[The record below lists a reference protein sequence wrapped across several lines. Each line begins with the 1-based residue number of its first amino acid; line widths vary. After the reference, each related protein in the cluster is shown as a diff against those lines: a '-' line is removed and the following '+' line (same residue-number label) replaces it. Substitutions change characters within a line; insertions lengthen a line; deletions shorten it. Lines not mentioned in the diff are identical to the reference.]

1 MGIPGRKLLLKTF
14 RWTRSRFQGGVL
26 VIGYHRLG
34 DTADDPFDL
43 SVRPSDFAQHL
54 EVLGGRARA
63 MTFGHAARALAAGTL
78 PPRAVVVTFDDGYA
92 DTLTQVLPL
101 LERTGTPAT
110 IFVTTGAHGRQFWWD
125 ELADILLR
133 PRPLPPRLEL
143 ALRGTR
149 RSWTFGAE
157 SREQSRV
164 NDQARRRGAL
174 HALADELRELDVAAR
189 DEVLELIRQWSGYRP
204 SPTPLHRS
212 LTPEEIRA
220 LSRSPVVEIGAHT
233 VSHPILSNLP
243 ETEQQAEAALSRVEL
258 EETTGTR
265 VTSFS
270 YPHGAYSAT
279 TMAAVRRAGF
289 AAACCSTP
297 DVVTKRSNVL
307 ALPRMWIQPHDPERF
322 ARWLDRWLVA

>member
-1 MGIPGRKLLLKTF
+1 MHIPGRKLLVKAF
-14 RWTRSRFQGGVL
+14 RWTRSRLEGGVL
-26 VIGYHRLG
+26 ILGYHRLG

-43 SVRPSDFAQHL
+43 CVRPSDFAQHL

-63 MTFGHAARALAAGTL
+63 LTLGHAARALAAGTI

-110 IFVTTGAHGRQFWWD
+110 IFVTTGARGRQFWWD

-133 PRPLPPRLEL
+133 PRALPPRLEL
-143 ALRGTR
+143 ALQGTR
-149 RSWTFGAE
+149 RSWTFAAG
-157 SREQSRV
+157 SREPSGENTRSE
-164 NDQARRRGAL
+164 RHLAL
-174 HALADELRELDVAAR
+174 HALAGELRLLDGAAR
-189 DEVLELIRQWSGYRP
+189 DEVLEVLRQWSGHRP
-204 SPTPLHRS
+204 VASAHRS
-212 LTPEEIRA
+212 LTPAQIRE
-220 LSRSPVVEIGAHT
+220 LSRSPLVEIGAHT
-233 VSHPILSNLP
+233 VSHPVLTQLS
-243 ETEQQAEAALSRVEL
+243 EAEQQAEVAASRAEL
-258 EETTGTR
+258 EETTGTP

-279 TMAAVRRAGF
+279 TIAAVRRAGF

-297 DVVTKRSNVL
+297 DVVTKKSDVL